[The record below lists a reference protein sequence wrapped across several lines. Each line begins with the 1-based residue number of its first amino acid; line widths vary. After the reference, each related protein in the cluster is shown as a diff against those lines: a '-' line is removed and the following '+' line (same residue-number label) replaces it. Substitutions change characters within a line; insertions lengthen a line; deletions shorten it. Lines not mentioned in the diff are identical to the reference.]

1 MSFSRTHNYGSQL
14 QCFALQSYLKSKF
27 NVDSEFI
34 NFSNDEQREMYA
46 KYNKLSSFK
55 ILVKNLVLLKSKQ
68 LIEQHYND
76 FESFSENY
84 LVKQTEDYRFPS
96 EINYS
101 YFDKIIVGSDQVW
114 NINARD
120 FDEAYYLNF
129 AKDKQKIAYACSM
142 GALI

>member
-1 MSFSRTHNYGSQL
+1 M
-14 QCFALQSYLKSKF
+14 
-27 NVDSEFI
+27 DSEFI